1 MNKFMRALQKASR
14 EGARAGY
21 NLIMEDLAASRIA
34 PRSDEPQ
41 NVAQIEWN
49 GEGLPPAGTT
59 CEISSPWRDQGCK
72 VRVLCHDEGGAICRL
87 IDGEDAGYL
96 RQYAA
101 SDLQPIPEWNGQGF
115 PAVGTVCVKNLE
127 HEWEWETVTV
137 IAHDLG
143 SVIIRRLEDEG
154 FYVYDPVDASQ
165 LRPPRTP
172 EQIADDNLKRLNAE
186 SETLRKSAWS
196 SPRLLV
202 SSSDRSID
210 EDLNKQ

>member
-1 MNKFMRALQKASR
+1 MNKFMRAMQKASR

-21 NLIMEDLAASRIA
+21 NLIMEDLAARRLA
-34 PRSDEPQ
+34 QRSGEPQ
-41 NVAQIEWN
+41 NVAPREWD
-49 GEGLPPAGTT
+49 GEGLPP
-59 CEISSPWRDQGCK
+59 
-72 VRVLCHDEGGAICRL
+72 VGAIC
-87 IDGEDAGYL
+87 
-96 RQYAA
+96 
-101 SDLQPIPEWNGQGF
+101 
-115 PAVGTVCVKNLE
+115 VTNLE

-143 SVIIRRLEDEG
+143 SVIIRRLEEED

-172 EQIADDNLKRLNAE
+172 EQIATDNLKRLNAE
-186 SETLRKSAWS
+186 SEALRESAWR

-210 EDLNKQ
+210 EDLNKP